1 MPRFVRWIWRVCA
14 LHYAIGAATY
24 VHFLITGSYR
34 YIIWY
39 FDVLGTLFFLLATA
53 AEFYLA
59 FECRSGFDPDEPM
72 RTAWTFIGLASLS
85 RFVAAGLVS
94 LDHWRLESSSGNAFS
109 ALAIVLPRSLGHVGT
124 VIGGPLSMV
133 FLAFALTRVLKVQH
147 KFGVLRGFTRMDYV
161 LVVLIVILMCGEAAK
176 IVRYL
181 SPPYPPPTI
190 TEAILWL
197 SDPLL
202 GLLLVQ
208 AVLIRRS
215 SIRVGLGLIS
225 QCWSMYVLAIVT
237 TLAGDASIWAVGE
250 GMLSESLIALTWY
263 IWFFAAAA
271 FASAPAYQLAAMQL
285 PLAKHPRTKTS

>member
-14 LHYAIGAATY
+14 IHYAIGATAY
-24 VHFLITGSYR
+24 VHFLTTGSYR
-34 YIIWY
+34 YITWY
-39 FDVLGTLFFLLATA
+39 FNVLGTLFFLGATA

-59 FECRSGFDPDEPM
+59 LECRSGFESDEPM
-72 RTAWTFIGLASLS
+72 RTAWTFVALASLS
-85 RFVAAGLVS
+85 RFVSAALVA
-94 LDHWRLESSSGNAFS
+94 LAHWRLESGSGNAFS
-109 ALAIVLPRSLGHVGT
+109 TLAVVLPKSLSQVGT
-124 VIGGPLSMV
+124 VIGGPLAMI
-133 FLAFALTRVLKVQH
+133 FLALALTRVLKVQH
-147 KFGVLRGFTRMDYV
+147 KFGILRGFTRVDFV
-161 LVVLIVILMCGEAAK
+161 LMGLIVFLMLCEAAR

-181 SPPYPPPTI
+181 APPYPPPTI

-225 QCWSMYVLAIVT
+225 QCWGMYVLAIVT

-271 FASAPAYQLAAMQL
+271 FASAPAYQLAAMKL
-285 PLAKHPRTKTS
+285 PLAKRSGMNGS